1 MRAICERRSAALLYG
16 ANFSVGVQAM
26 YKLVSQMVPLV
37 HGYTITISET
47 HHESKKDAPSGTALA
62 LKQVLL
68 EMDPGL
74 KIEIVSYREGEAVGT
89 HAIRA
94 RLGDD
99 VIEIRH
105 EAISR
110 RSFAEGAV
118 RAAEWLCGKT
128 GCYDFKEI

>member
-1 MRAICERRSAALLYG
+1 
-16 ANFSVGVQAM
+16 
-26 YKLVSQMVPLV
+26 
-37 HGYTITISET
+37 
-47 HHESKKDAPSGTALA
+47 
-62 LKQVLL
+62 
-68 EMDPGL
+68 
-74 KIEIVSYREGEAVGT
+74 VGT
-89 HAIRA
+89 HVISA

-128 GCYDFKEI
+128 GCHDFKEIYPFLG